1 MAWFWGRAGMGGS
14 GRLKQTEKA
23 FKGSGMTKCRF
34 LVATLLP
41 LMLVGCSDA
50 MPGNRSEAV
59 PKAAAAPVAAATSAK
74 ATPPKQCSDGIEIGL
89 ERPLMAREDGTNIPT
104 ARLDDLEQRLG
115 AAFHAAADGLCG
127 DDPKLARALKPVS
140 SVVVRSAAGATEPT
154 FYLEPDQPG
163 ALVFEWYFA
172 DANLAVPERPAI
184 EQGLRCWA
192 EPGRK
197 DCADQGD

>member
-1 MAWFWGRAGMGGS
+1 MVHEDR
-14 GRLKQTEKA
+14 
-23 FKGSGMTKCRF
+23 
-34 LVATLLP
+34 
-41 LMLVGCSDA
+41 
-50 MPGNRSEAV
+50 
-59 PKAAAAPVAAATSAK
+59 TSFPA
-74 ATPPKQCSDGIEIGL
+74 
-89 ERPLMAREDGTNIPT
+89 
-104 ARLDDLEQRLG
+104 ARLDDLEHRLG
-115 AAFHAAADGLCG
+115 TAFHAAADGLCG

-140 SVVVRSAAGATEPT
+140 SVLVRSAAGAAEPT

-192 EPGRK
+192 EPERK